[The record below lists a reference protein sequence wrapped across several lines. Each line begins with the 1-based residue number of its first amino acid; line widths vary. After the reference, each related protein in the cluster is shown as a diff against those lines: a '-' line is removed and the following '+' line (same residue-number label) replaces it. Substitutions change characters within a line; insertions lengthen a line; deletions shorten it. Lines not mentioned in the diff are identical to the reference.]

1 MSGLLEVLNP
11 LGPAILIVIRIVV
24 GGRLAQSGYSRLR
37 GGGLSKS
44 EQWMQTMKIPPMA
57 AVLVTVLEFLGGV
70 FLVLGLL
77 TPLVGLFFTVEFGSI
92 IWMKRTKMHAVFAS
106 REPGKPTY
114 EVETLFLLLSLV
126 FLVFGAGPYS
136 LDYPLGL

>member
-1 MSGLLEVLNP
+1 MSGLLEVLSP
-11 LGPAILIVIRIVV
+11 LGPAVLLVIRVVV
-24 GGRLAQSGYSRLR
+24 GGRLAQSGYQRLK
-37 GGGLSKS
+37 GGLSKS
-44 EQWMQTMKIPPMA
+44 EQWMQTMNIPPVA
-57 AVLVTVLEFLGGV
+57 ADLVTILEFLGGV

-92 IWMKRTKMHAVFAS
+92 IWMKKSKMHAVFES
-106 REPGKPTY
+106 REPGKPTF

-136 LDYPLGL
+136 LDYPLGI